1 MEVSKLLLTGAVSS
15 PSPLEDAGKIEG
27 ASDERKKQ
35 IAKDFE
41 SVLLTKVLDEMKNTI
56 GNWGSEEDQ
65 DGASEQVKGLF
76 WMYLGNNIS
85 NNGGV
90 GLWKDI
96 YKSFNESADA
106 GTKAQPLD
114 KSI

>member
-1 MEVSKLLLTGAVSS
+1 MEVSKLLLTGVVSS

-27 ASDERKKQ
+27 ASDEQKKQ

-56 GNWGSEEDQ
+56 GNWDSEDQ

-76 WMYLGNNIS
+76 WMYLGDNILS
-85 NNGGV
+85 NGGV

-96 YKSFNESADA
+96 YKSFNESADG
-106 GTKAQPLD
+106 GTKAKPLD
-114 KSI
+114 KRI

>member
-1 MEVSKLLLTGAVSS
+1 MEVGKLLLTGVVSS

-41 SVLLTKVLDEMKNTI
+41 SVLLAKVLDEMKNTI
-56 GNWGSEEDQ
+56 GNWDSEDQ

-106 GTKAQPLD
+106 GTKAKPLD
-114 KSI
+114 KKI